1 MESFTKGVKAPT
13 EQYDGSKLRV
23 LIVKTRWN
31 SEIVD
36 SLVEGA
42 INSLTSYKVERSN
55 IHIED
60 VAGSYELPFAIQTI
74 LCNRV
79 YNKFDVAIAIGV
91 LIKGDTM
98 HFEYIAEAVSHGLM
112 RVGLDTSTPVVFGVL
127 TCLSETQA
135 LQRAGI
141 GENSHNHGND
151 WGQCA
156 VEMGMKRER
165 WSKGV

>member
-13 EQYDGSKLRV
+13 GQYNGSSLHV

-42 INSLTSYKVERSN
+42 INTLTSHRVNRSN

-60 VAGSYELPFAIQTI
+60 VAGSYELPFATKRI
-74 LCNRV
+74 LQGGR
-79 YNKFDVAIAIGV
+79 FQVAIAIGV

-112 RVGLDTSTPVVFGVL
+112 SVGLDTESGT
-127 TCLSETQA
+127 S
-135 LQRAGI
+135 
-141 GENSHNHGND
+141 
-151 WGQCA
+151 
-156 VEMGMKRER
+156 
-165 WSKGV
+165 